1 MFTKTLFARQTGNSY
16 LCFMREIIIENACEN
31 NLKHV
36 SLTIPHYQLVVVTGV
51 SGSGKTS
58 LVHDVL
64 RAEGKRLF
72 VENFAEGR
80 RPDFK
85 LKRPD
90 VSRIEGL
97 FPVIAIDQQQA
108 VRNPR
113 STVGT
118 LTGIYDML
126 RLLFARLGTTDSLGT
141 KEKEGFIQNRS
152 LFSFNLPNGW
162 CPVCKGLGVTDH
174 IDPELLI
181 ADPRKTIRGGAFAL
195 TTPKPYIV
203 YSQVTMEVLDQVCR
217 AHGFNVDIPW
227 QDLSQEQQDV
237 VLNGSSRVKVLFGK
251 HTLESRLN
259 WTGMVAKPR
268 KEDYYRGIVPVME
281 EILKRDR
288 NPNIMRFARSVP
300 CESCRGRRLNDNAL
314 SVRLWGLDMPAF
326 TQMTISQL
334 HQYFSSLEVSGAEAA
349 VVNPV
354 RESILRRTGLLLKLG
369 AGYLTSDTP
378 SDELKAGD
386 TQRILLANRVTEG
399 LRNVLYILDEPGAG
413 LHPSAHAN
421 LLEVLRSLV
430 NAGNTV
436 ILVDHNEQSMRQA
449 DWIIDMG
456 PGAGTRGGHVLFNG
470 TARDFFSQ
478 PQPGSITWKYL
489 MEEPESTSAPQPAS
503 GPHPGTGSFT
513 VNGTRLLK
521 GALNVLTGTPDSGVR
536 ELMDGLA
543 APTASAFR
551 KIIRIDST
559 PIGRTPNSN
568 PATYTGLSDHVRDL
582 MAAQPLSRERGYKK
596 GQFSFVVKGGRCEA
610 CGGAGVQQIGMHF
623 LGNVQ
628 VVCDVCEGR
637 RFSAETL
644 QVTYN
649 GLNIYDILELTVEE
663 AHQFFEGQKKIT
675 AITGLLMQLGLGYL
689 KLGQPSATLSGGEA
703 QRVKM
708 AAELSRST
716 NGNTLYL
723 LEEPASG
730 LHAADVRTLLGAFKN
745 LVKKGNTLV
754 YTENDPYLIQHSDLL
769 VDMGLGS
776 AQAQANGL
784 SDVFSEQANPRD
796 PIRFRGVRTNNLK
809 SIDVEFPVNAITA
822 VTGVSGSGKSSL
834 VYGTLYTESKRRFT
848 GGGGMTGAPVFS
860 RCSGLVPAV
869 SLQKKNPVR
878 NPRSTVA
885 TYTGLYDLYRLLFSR
900 VCDNA
905 PLSTA
910 FSFNT
915 AEGACPVCGGLGS
928 RMVCDPVRLVT
939 HPHKS
944 LMAGAMDG
952 TKTGRF
958 YGDTSGQY
966 VAALQAV
973 GELYGIDFSGPFNS
987 LNEQAVK
994 LAMEGCGQE
1003 PVDVTWH
1010 YQRGAHS
1017 GEHKL
1022 RTVWRG
1028 FLHLVE
1034 DEYLRKLGSERVE
1047 SLLSLMKNTRCDACE
1062 GYRLNNQMLSYTI
1075 RGMHIG
1081 QVTALS
1087 ADDALEWFGEDFA
1100 QQFGMELKRQ
1110 AAMALIPGMKERL
1123 NALCRAGLGYIATD
1137 RIVGTLSGGEFQ
1149 RLQLAGLVRAPLT
1162 GVAYILDEP
1171 SFGLHP
1177 RDVERMGQLV
1187 TDLNDRGNTVVM
1199 VDHSPI
1205 LTALAGYTLELGPG
1219 AGKRGGEVVYW
1230 GPAAST
1236 TSTASTGSG
1245 NGSENG
1251 NVNGN
1256 GKPSVTQKGFAAL
1269 EALPVRA
1276 GIVGKGLSI
1285 KGACANNLKNIDLE
1299 IPSGAL
1305 SVITGVSGSGKTSLL
1320 DGVIHESH
1328 LAQRPVACSEINGF
1342 ERFSRLIHVGQQI
1355 PFKNA
1360 GTMVADYL
1368 EISGAIASVFAAAPE
1383 SKQMGYKA
1391 AYFVKESREG
1401 RCPECEGR
1409 GSHKVSMDFFSD
1421 VFSPCERCG
1430 GTGFRDEMLAV
1441 TVEGKNIDGV
1451 LRIPFE
1457 EWDGMHALGTNK
1469 ALKPVLEY
1477 MRKTGLDHLSPGRL
1491 LGTLSTGELQRLKL
1505 VRGLAQLA
1513 GLSGPSG
1520 GAALLLLDEPTGGLH
1535 RKDIDLLLRLFDELI
1550 EAGHTVL
1557 CVTHEPLLMEAAYK
1571 RFELGPGGGTKG
1583 GYLIS

>member
-1 MFTKTLFARQTGNSY
+1 
-16 LCFMREIIIENACEN
+16 MREIIIENACEN

-36 SLTIPHYQLVVVTGV
+36 SLTIPHYQLIVVTGV

-72 VENFAEGR
+72 IENFAEGR

-85 LKRPD
+85 LRRPD

-97 FPVIAIDQQQA
+97 FPVIAIDQQQV

-126 RLLFARLGTTDSLGT
+126 RLLFARLGTT
-141 KEKEGFIQNRS
+141 EREGFSLNRS

-174 IDPELLI
+174 IDPALLI
-181 ADPRKTIRGGAFAL
+181 ADPRKTIRDGAFAL

-203 YSQVTMEVLDQVCR
+203 YSQVTMEMLDQVCR

-227 QDLSQEQQDV
+227 QDLTPEQQDV
-237 VLNGSSRVKVLFGK
+237 VLNGSLRVKVLFGK

-259 WTGMVAKPR
+259 WTGMTAKPR
-268 KEDYYRGIVPVME
+268 REDYYRGIVPVME

-288 NPNIMRFARSVP
+288 NPSIMRFARSVP
-300 CESCRGRRLNDNAL
+300 CELCRGKRLNENAL
-314 SVRLWGLDMPAF
+314 SVRLWGLDMPSF
-326 TQMTISQL
+326 TQMTIARL
-334 HQYFSSLEVSGAEAA
+334 HRYFSSLEVSGVGLA

-354 RESILRRTGLLLKLG
+354 REAILRRTGLLLKLG

-413 LHPSAHAN
+413 LNPPAHAD

-436 ILVDHNEQSMRQA
+436 MLVDHNRQSMKEA

-456 PGAGTRGGHVLFNG
+456 PGAGNLGGHVLYNG
-470 TARDFFSQ
+470 PAREFFSQ

-489 MEEPESTSAPQPAS
+489 SEEPSGIPGRHPAASERQPGS
-503 GPHPGTGSFT
+503 GFFS
-513 VNGTRLLK
+513 VNGNRLLK
-521 GALNVLTGTPDSGVR
+521 GALNVLTGTPDSGIR
-536 ELMDGLA
+536 ELMDRLAVTGAA
-543 APTASAFR
+543 APGTAAAFR
-551 KIIRIDST
+551 RIIRIDST

-568 PATYTGLSDHVRDL
+568 PATYTGLSDCIRDL

-596 GQFSFVVKGGRCEA
+596 GQFSFVIKGGRCES

-628 VVCDVCEGR
+628 VVCDICEGH
-637 RFSAETL
+637 RFSPETL
-644 QVTYN
+644 EVTYN

-663 AHQFFEGQKKIT
+663 AHRFFEGQKKIT
-675 AITGLLMQLGLGYL
+675 AITGLLIQLGLGYL

-708 AAELSRST
+708 AAELSRSS

-730 LHAADVRTLLGAFKN
+730 LHAADILTLLRAFRE
-745 LVKKGNTLV
+745 LVSKGNTLV
-754 YTENDPYLIQHSDLL
+754 CTGHDPYLVSCSDRI
-769 VDMGLGS
+769 VDMGQGAAREDS
-776 AQAQANGL
+776 L
-784 SDVFSEQANPRD
+784 SVAFPDPADPLD
-796 PIRFRGVRTNNLK
+796 PIRFRGVQTNNLK
-809 SIDVEFPVNAITA
+809 SVDVEFPVNAITA

-834 VYGTLYTESKRRFT
+834 VYGTLYAESKRRFT
-848 GGGGMTGAPVFS
+848 GGGGLSGAPVFS

-869 SLQKKNPVR
+869 SLQKKIPVK

-900 VCDNA
+900 LCDHA
-905 PLSTA
+905 PLSAA

-939 HPHKS
+939 DPHKS
-944 LMAGAMDG
+944 LIAGALDG

-958 YGDTSGQY
+958 YGDPSGQY
-966 VAALQAV
+966 VAALQVV
-973 GELYGIDFSGPFNS
+973 GELYGIDYSVPYHS
-987 LNEQAVK
+987 LDEGAVK

-1003 PVDVTWH
+1003 VFNVTWH
-1010 YQRGAHS
+1010 YQRGTHS
-1017 GEHKL
+1017 GVHKL

-1034 DEYLRKLGSERVE
+1034 DEYLRKQGSERGE
-1047 SLLSLMKNTRCDACE
+1047 ALLSLMKNARCETCD
-1062 GYRLNNQMLSYTI
+1062 GYRLNKQMFSFTI

-1081 QVTALS
+1081 QVTALT
-1087 ADDALEWFGEDFA
+1087 AEDALEWFGPDFA
-1100 QQFGMELKRQ
+1100 QQFNTELKRQ
-1110 AAMALIPGMKERL
+1110 AAAALGPGIWERL
-1123 NALCRAGLGYIATD
+1123 NALCRAGLGYLATD

-1177 RDVERMGQLV
+1177 LDVERMGQLV
-1187 TDLNDRGNTVVM
+1187 TELNTRGNTIVM

-1219 AGKRGGEVVYW
+1219 AGNRGGSVVYW
-1230 GPAAST
+1230 GPAAN
-1236 TSTASTGSG
+1236 A
-1245 NGSENG
+1245 EQ
-1251 NVNGN
+1251 
-1256 GKPSVTQKGFAAL
+1256 KAVTVPF
-1269 EALPVRA
+1269 RCA
-1276 GIVGKGLSI
+1276 GVPGKGLSI
-1285 KGACANNLKNIDLE
+1285 KGAFANNLKNIDLE
-1299 IPSGAL
+1299 IPSGVL

-1320 DGVIHESH
+1320 DGVIYESH
-1328 LAQRPVACSEINGF
+1328 VAQRPVACCEINGF
-1342 ERFSRLIHVGQQI
+1342 ECFSRLIYVGQQI

-1368 EISGAIASVFAAAPE
+1368 DIAGTIASVFAVVPE
-1383 SKQMGYKA
+1383 CRQMAYKA
-1391 AYFVKESREG
+1391 AHFVKGSREG
-1401 RCPECEGR
+1401 RCPDCEGN
-1409 GSHKVSMDFFSD
+1409 GYHKVSMDFFSD
-1421 VFSPCERCG
+1421 VFSPCERCE
-1430 GTGFRDEMLAV
+1430 GTGFRDEILAV

-1451 LRIPFE
+1451 LHMTFD
-1457 EWDGMHALGTNK
+1457 EWEGVHAFGAHK
-1469 ALKPVLEY
+1469 ALKPVLDFL
-1477 MRKTGLDHLSPGRL
+1477 RKTGLGHLSPGRL
-1491 LGTLSTGELQRLKL
+1491 LDTLSTGELQRLKL
-1505 VRGLAQLA
+1505 VRGLSQL
-1513 GLSGPSG
+1513 SE
-1520 GAALLLLDEPTGGLH
+1520 GAALLLLDEPAGGLH
-1535 RKDIDLLLRLFDELI
+1535 RKDIELLLTLFDELI
-1550 EAGHTVL
+1550 TGGHTVL
-1557 CVTHEPLLMEAAYK
+1557 CVTHEPLLMDAAFK

-1583 GYLIS
+1583 GYLVG